1 MKNNIAIGG
10 FVFAAIFTCIAIG
23 FCMGW
28 ESNDRGVTPNTIPV
42 VDTMLPPPSPH
53 IPQEALPSIEDV
65 PEEQDA
71 EMPNEDVYLYQSQ
84 VPHLIDLAYL
94 PRDSL
99 RPCKGSKE

>member
-1 MKNNIAIGG
+1 MKNNIAIGV
-10 FVFAAIFTCIAIG
+10 FVFAAIFVCIAIG

-28 ESNDRGVTPNTIPV
+28 ESNDRGIVPNTIPV
-42 VDTMLPPPSPH
+42 VDTMLPPPPPN

-65 PEEQDA
+65 PEEQGA
-71 EMPNEDVYLYQSQ
+71 EMPNEDVYLYQPQ